1 MLKQEAKRIHYK
13 DKSAD
18 GTNFKREIMNTV
30 TQSTKVITNVQ
41 WFKYL
46 FMNTLDIYIYLKRE
60 FTC

>member
-1 MLKQEAKRIHYK
+1 
-13 DKSAD
+13 
-18 GTNFKREIMNTV
+18 MNTV
-30 TQSTKVITNVQ
+30 TQSTKVITNVK